1 MADDP
6 IKVPQDSPYVVL
18 SDTVVFPHILASI
31 AFHDPRAMAA
41 IDDAM
46 NRDPKTLVCVAGKK
60 EEDESTH
67 PEIISPEQAIEIFGD
82 GPPVQPGPESP
93 EHYAVGTLVVIH
105 KLLRIPAGGIA
116 IMVQGVR
123 RVRLEED
130 IPGFSFSRAR
140 ISEIPE
146 LPEKTDTTE
155 ALLRTILSQAKKL
168 GTLASYLPDEF
179 ETMTLNVENPYHL
192 SYLIATFLRLPV
204 GDRQGVLE
212 AGRLEEKLT
221 LVARHLVREIEIQEL
236 GGKIK
241 SKIADEVQ
249 KSQRDFFLR
258 EQVKAIQ
265 KELGDGEE
273 GDEDVVRYRKKA
285 QEAGLSPEAEKEVSR
300 EISRLV
306 RAGNQ
311 SQEGQVIRT
320 YLDVVLDL
328 PWNRESPESY
338 DLIEARRILD
348 VDHYD
353 LEKVKERILDELAVL
368 ARKKKND
375 EVGRGPILCL
385 IGPPGVG
392 KTTLGQSIARSMG
405 REFVRISLG
414 GVRDEAE
421 IRGHRRTYVGAM
433 PGRIIAGLR
442 KAQTKNPV
450 FMLDEIDKVG
460 ADYRGDPSSALLE
473 VLDTA
478 QNKDFRDHYLD
489 LAFDLSRVFFITTA
503 NVAQTIPAPLLDRMD
518 LIPLSGYTWE
528 EKLHIARSY
537 LIPRAM
543 GELSLSSREFTLP
556 DATLK
561 KIIREFTREAGVRS
575 LGRKITTIL
584 RKVVRSRALQERKK
598 KIVVRGIDLTH
609 YLGNEYIEPETRL
622 RKSGPG
628 LVTGLAWTPN
638 GGEVLFVESVAI
650 PGSKGFILT
659 GQLGDVMKESAR
671 TALSFAQSRCRM
683 LGISPEF
690 FAKNE
695 IHIHVPGGAIPKDGP
710 SAGITMTTTIL
721 SLATRIPVPST
732 VAMTGEIS
740 LSGRVLPVGGIKEKL
755 IGAREAGITTVYLPE
770 KNLKDTSEL
779 PEEVRRDLDIRPV
792 ESMDQLIGI
801 FFGEAVDE
809 AKKGRA
815 KSSPGNGA
823 LSRAIRRESRERR
836 GLTPPP
842 PL

>member
-1 MADDP
+1 MADDS
-6 IKVPQDSPYVVL
+6 IKIPSDSPYVIL

-46 NRDPKTLVCVAGKK
+46 NREPKTLVCVAAQ
-60 EEDESTH
+60 EEESGEEGNEAVILSE
-67 PEIISPEQAIEIFGD
+67 PEAAEIFGM
-82 GPPVQPGPESP
+82 GIPAPVKEEKPLPKRYS
-93 EHYAVGTLVVIH
+93 VGTLVVIH

-116 IMVQGVR
+116 IMVQGMR
-123 RVRLEED
+123 RVRIEED
-130 IPGFSFSRAR
+130 LSSDPFNRAR
-140 ISEIPE
+140 ITDFPE
-146 LPEKTDTTE
+146 LPEKNDNTE
-155 ALLRTILSQAKKL
+155 ALLRTILGQAKKL

-192 SYLIATFLRLPV
+192 CYLIATFLRLSV
-204 GDRQGVLE
+204 EERQAILE
-212 AGRLEEKLT
+212 AGTLEEKLMLIARD
-221 LVARHLVREIEIQEL
+221 LVKEIEIQEL

-241 SKIADEVQ
+241 SKIQDEVQ

-258 EQVKAIQ
+258 EQMKAIQ

-273 GDEDVVRYRKKA
+273 GDEEVVRYREKA
-285 QEAGLSPEAEKEVSR
+285 ESIGLTPEAHKEVMR

-306 RAGNQ
+306 RAGSQ
-311 SQEGQVIRT
+311 SQEAQVIRT

-328 PWNRESPESY
+328 PWNKESPETF
-338 DLIEARRILD
+338 DLEEAKRILD
-348 VDHYD
+348 ADHYD
-353 LEKVKERILDELAVL
+353 LEKVKDRILDELAVL
-368 ARKKKND
+368 SRKRNEK
-375 EVGRGPILCL
+375 GRGPILCFL
-385 IGPPGVG
+385 GPPGVG

-442 KAQTKNPV
+442 KAGTKNPV

-460 ADYRGDPSSALLE
+460 ADYRGDPSAALLE
-473 VLDTA
+473 VLDSA

-489 LAFDLSRVFFITTA
+489 LSFDLSQVFFITTA
-503 NVAQTIPAPLLDRMD
+503 NVAQTIPPPLLDRMD
-518 LIPLSGYTWE
+518 LIRLAGYTWE
-528 EKLHIARSY
+528 EKLHIARNY

-543 GELSLSSREFTLP
+543 SDLSLLPKEFDFPET
-556 DATLK
+556 TLK
-561 KIIREFTREAGVRS
+561 KIIREYTREAGVRN
-575 LGRKITTIL
+575 LDRKITTIL
-584 RKVVRSRALQERKK
+584 RKVVRARAGQKTKR
-598 KIVVRGIDLTH
+598 KIVVRPGSLSE
-609 YLGNEYIEPETRL
+609 YLGNEYIEPETKL
-622 RKSGPG
+622 QVANPG
-628 LVTGLAWTPN
+628 VVTGLAWTPN

-671 TALSFAQSRCRM
+671 TALSFAQSRSEN
-683 LGISPEF
+683 LGIPASF
-690 FAKNE
+690 FSKNE

-710 SAGITMTTTIL
+710 SAGITITTTIL
-721 SLATRIPVPST
+721 SLATGIPIPST

-770 KNLKDTSEL
+770 KNAKDISDL
-779 PEEVRRDLDIRPV
+779 PEEVRRDLSIHPV
-792 ESMDQLIGI
+792 ETMDQLIKI
-801 FFGEAVDE
+801 FFQREIKKNPKL
-809 AKKGRA
+809 KKG
-815 KSSPGNGA
+815 G
-823 LSRAIRRESRERR
+823 
-836 GLTPPP
+836 
-842 PL
+842 

>member
-1 MADDP
+1 VADDP
-6 IKVPQDSPYVVL
+6 IKVPADSPYVVL

-46 NRDPKTLVCVAGKK
+46 NRDPKTLVCVAGQK
-60 EEDESTH
+60 EEGEEGPPDSVILSEA
-67 PEIISPEQAIEIFGD
+67 EAEEIFGT
-82 GPPVQPGPESP
+82 GAPATSEAPPVPMR
-93 EHYAVGTLVVIH
+93 HYRIGTLVVIH

-123 RVRLEED
+123 RVRIEEE
-130 IPGFSFSRAR
+130 ISHVPFNRAR
-140 ISEIPE
+140 ISEFPE
-146 LPEKTDTTE
+146 VMEKNDNTE
-155 ALLRTILSQAKKL
+155 ALLRTILGQAKKL

-179 ETMTLNVENPYHL
+179 ETMTLNVENPFHL
-192 SYLIATFLRLPV
+192 CYLIATFLRLPLEE
-204 GDRQGVLE
+204 RQAVLE
-212 AGRLEEKLT
+212 APTLEDKLMLIARD
-221 LVARHLVREIEIQEL
+221 LVKEIEIQEL

-258 EQVKAIQ
+258 EQMKAIQ

-273 GDEDVVRYRKKA
+273 GDEEVVRYRQKA
-285 QEAGLSPEAEKEVSR
+285 EEIGLTPEAHKEVMR

-306 RAGNQ
+306 RAGGQ
-311 SQEGQVIRT
+311 SQEAQVIRT

-328 PWNRESPESY
+328 PWNKESPEIF
-338 DLIEARRILD
+338 DLEEARRILD
-348 VDHYD
+348 ADHYD

-368 ARKKKND
+368 ARKKNG
-375 EVGRGPILCL
+375 EGRGPILCFL
-385 IGPPGVG
+385 GPPGVG
-392 KTTLGQSIARSMG
+392 KTTLGQSIARAMG

-460 ADYRGDPSSALLE
+460 SDYRGDPSSALLE
-473 VLDTA
+473 VLDSA

-503 NVAQTIPAPLLDRMD
+503 NVAQTIPPPLLDRMD
-518 LIPLSGYTWE
+518 LIRLAGYTWE
-528 EKLHIARSY
+528 EKLHIARNY

-543 GELSLSSREFTLP
+543 SDLSLDSREFDLP
-556 DATLK
+556 DGTLK
-561 KIIREFTREAGVRS
+561 KIIREYTREAGVRS
-575 LGRKITTIL
+575 LDRKITTIL
-584 RKVVRSRALQERKK
+584 RKVVRTRATQKPKRK
-598 KIVVRGIDLTH
+598 VVIRPSSLPDF
-609 YLGNEYIEPETRL
+609 LGNEYIEPETRL
-622 RKSGPG
+622 EKTPPG

-650 PGSKGFILT
+650 PGSRGFILT

-671 TALSFAQSRCRM
+671 AALSFAQSRSES
-683 LGISPEF
+683 LNIPATF
-690 FAKNE
+690 FLKNE

-710 SAGITMTTTIL
+710 SAGITITTAIL
-721 SLATRIPVPST
+721 SLATGIPVPST

-770 KNLKDTSEL
+770 KNKKDISEL
-779 PEEVRRDLDIRPV
+779 PDEVRKDLTIHPV
-792 ESMDQLIGI
+792 EVMDELIEI
-801 FFGEAVDE
+801 FFSEARKKGGEAQGGE
-809 AKKGRA
+809 HPG
-815 KSSPGNGA
+815 SPGKVSGR
-823 LSRAIRRESRERR
+823 SRFRKKQV
-836 GLTPPP
+836 
-842 PL
+842 

>member
-1 MADDP
+1 VADDP
-6 IKVPQDSPYVVL
+6 IKVPPDSPYVVL
-18 SDTVVFPHILASI
+18 NDTVVFPHILASI

-60 EEDESTH
+60 GEGEASA
-67 PEIISPEQAIEIFGD
+67 PEIISPEEAREIFED
-82 GPPVQPGPESP
+82 GPPAPAASEPSD
-93 EHYAVGTLVVIH
+93 HYDVGTLVVIH

-123 RVRLEED
+123 RVRLDRE
-130 IPGFSFSRAR
+130 IPESPYPRAH
-140 ISEIPE
+140 ISELPE

-179 ETMTLNVENPYHL
+179 ETMTLNVENPFHL
-192 SYLIATFLRLPV
+192 CYLIATFLRLPV
-204 GDRQGVLE
+204 GERQEVLE
-212 AGRLEEKLT
+212 AGTLEEKLH
-221 LVARHLVREIEIQEL
+221 LIARHLVKEIEIQEL

-258 EQVKAIQ
+258 EQMKAIQ

-273 GDEDVVRYRKKA
+273 GDEEVVRYRQKA
-285 QEAGLSPEAEKEVSR
+285 QEVGLSPEAEKEVSR

-306 RAGNQ
+306 KAGGQ
-311 SQEGQVIRT
+311 SQEAQVIRT

-338 DLIEARRILD
+338 DLVEARRILD
-348 VDHYD
+348 ADHYD

-368 ARKKKND
+368 ARKKKKN
-375 EVGRGPILCL
+375 EGGRGPILCL
-385 IGPPGVG
+385 LGPPGVG
-392 KTTLGQSIARSMG
+392 KTTLGQSIARALG
-405 REFVRISLG
+405 REFVRVSLG

-460 ADYRGDPSSALLE
+460 ADYRGDPSAALLE

-503 NVAQTIPAPLLDRMD
+503 NVAQTIPPPLLDRMD

-528 EKLHIARSY
+528 EKLHIARSH

-543 GELSLSSREFTLP
+543 GELSLDPREFDLP

-561 KIIREFTREAGVRS
+561 KIIREFTREAGVRN
-575 LGRKITTIL
+575 LDRKITSIL
-584 RKVVRSRALQERKK
+584 RKVVRDRALQSRKK
-598 KIVVRGIDLTH
+598 KIVVKGTDLAR

-628 LVTGLAWTPN
+628 IVTGLAWTPN

-671 TALSFAQSRCRM
+671 TALSFAQSRSKT
-683 LGISPEF
+683 LGIPPEF
-690 FAKNE
+690 FSKDE

-710 SAGITMTTTIL
+710 SAGITMTTAIL
-721 SLATRIPVPST
+721 SLATGIPVPST

-755 IGAREAGITTVYLPE
+755 IGAREAGITTIYLPA
-770 KNLKDTSEL
+770 KNLKDTVEL
-779 PEEVRRDLDIRPV
+779 PDEVKRDLTIHPV
-792 ESMDQLIGI
+792 ETMDELIRV
-801 FFGEAVDE
+801 FFDSAMKEAP
-809 AKKGRA
+809 KGREGA
-815 KSSPGNGA
+815 KG
-823 LSRAIRRESRERR
+823 SRMSRKR
-836 GLTPPP
+836 
-842 PL
+842 

>member
-6 IKVPQDSPYVVL
+6 IKIPSDSPYVVL

-31 AFHDPRAMAA
+31 AFHDPKAMAA

-46 NRDPKTLVCVAGKK
+46 NREPKTLVCVAGQK
-60 EEDESTH
+60 EGGEGET
-67 PEIISPEQAIEIFGD
+67 
-82 GPPVQPGPESP
+82 PESGILSEAEAEEFFGSGAPAP
-93 EHYAVGTLVVIH
+93 ERESHSRAHYRVGTMVVIH

-116 IMVQGVR
+116 IMVQGIR
-123 RVRLEED
+123 RVRIEEEISD
-130 IPGFSFSRAR
+130 APFPRAR
-140 ISEIPE
+140 ISEFPE
-146 LPEKTDTTE
+146 VLAKDDTTE
-155 ALLRTILSQAKKL
+155 ALLRTILGQAKKL

-179 ETMTLNVENPYHL
+179 ETMTLNVENPFHL
-192 SYLIATFLRLPV
+192 CYLIATFLRLPLE
-204 GDRQGVLE
+204 DRQSVLE
-212 AGRLEEKLT
+212 APTLDEKLMLIARD
-221 LVARHLVREIEIQEL
+221 LVKEIEIQEL

-258 EQVKAIQ
+258 EQMKAIQ
-265 KELGDGEE
+265 KELGVGEE
-273 GDEDVVRYRKKA
+273 GDEEVVRYRQKA
-285 QEAGLSPEAEKEVSR
+285 EEIGLSEEAKKEVMR

-306 RAGNQ
+306 RAGGQ
-311 SQEGQVIRT
+311 SQEAQVIRT

-328 PWNRESPESY
+328 PWGKESPEVF
-338 DLIEARRILD
+338 DLEEARRILD
-348 VDHYD
+348 ADHYD

-368 ARKKKND
+368 ARKKTGEGK
-375 EVGRGPILCL
+375 GPILCFL
-385 IGPPGVG
+385 GPPGVG
-392 KTTLGQSIARSMG
+392 KTTLGQSIARAMG

-460 ADYRGDPSSALLE
+460 ADYRGDPSAALLE
-473 VLDTA
+473 VLDSA

-503 NVAQTIPAPLLDRMD
+503 NVPQTIPPPLLDRMD
-518 LIPLSGYTWE
+518 LIRLAGYTWE
-528 EKLHIARSY
+528 EKLHIARNY
-537 LIPRAM
+537 LIPRAISD
-543 GELSLSSREFTLP
+543 LSLTSKEFELP
-556 DATLK
+556 DSTLK
-561 KIIREFTREAGVRS
+561 KIIREYTREAGVRS
-575 LGRKITTIL
+575 LDRKIMTIL
-584 RKVVRSRALQERKK
+584 RKVVRARSTQKQKRRVL
-598 KIVVRGIDLTH
+598 VRPNNLAS

-622 RKSGPG
+622 EKIRPG

-659 GQLGDVMKESAR
+659 GQLGDVMRESAR
-671 TALSFAQSRCRM
+671 AALSFAQSRSEQ
-683 LGISPEF
+683 LDIPASF

-710 SAGITMTTTIL
+710 SAGITITTTIL
-721 SLATRIPVPST
+721 SLATGIAVPST

-755 IGAREAGITTVYLPE
+755 IGAREAGIKTVYLPE
-770 KNLKDTSEL
+770 KNAKDIADL
-779 PEEVRRDLDIRPV
+779 PEEVRRDLKIHLV
-792 ESMDQLIGI
+792 ESMDELISV
-801 FFGEAVDE
+801 FFS
-809 AKKGRA
+809 KA
-815 KSSPGNGA
+815 KSRN
-823 LSRAIRRESRERR
+823 SRNNPPKTRSARK
-836 GLTPPP
+836 TPAP
-842 PL
+842 

>member
-1 MADDP
+1 VADDP
-6 IKVPQDSPYVVL
+6 IKVPSDSPYVVL
-18 SDTVVFPHILASI
+18 NDTVVFPHILASI
-31 AFHDPRAMAA
+31 AFHDPRAMGA

-46 NRDPKTLVCVAGKK
+46 NRDPKTLVCVAGKREG
-60 EEDESTH
+60 EEASA
-67 PEIISPEQAIEIFGD
+67 PEIISPEEAREIFED
-82 GPPVQPGPESP
+82 GPPAPMAAEPSA
-93 EHYAVGTLVVIH
+93 HYEVGTLVVIH

-123 RVRLEED
+123 RVRLDRE
-130 IPGFSFSRAR
+130 IPESPYPRAE

-146 LPEKTDTTE
+146 VPEKTDTTE

-179 ETMTLNVENPYHL
+179 ETMTLNVENPFHL
-192 SYLIATFLRLPV
+192 CYLIATFLRLPV
-204 GDRQGVLE
+204 AERQEVLE
-212 AGRLEEKLT
+212 AGTLEEKLH
-221 LVARHLVREIEIQEL
+221 LIARHLVKEIEIQEL

-258 EQVKAIQ
+258 EQMKAIQ

-273 GDEDVVRYRKKA
+273 GDEEVVRYRQKA
-285 QEAGLSPEAEKEVSR
+285 QEVGLSPEAEKEVAR

-306 RAGNQ
+306 KAGGQ
-311 SQEGQVIRT
+311 SQEAQVIRT

-338 DLIEARRILD
+338 DLVEARRILD
-348 VDHYD
+348 ADHYD

-368 ARKKKND
+368 ARKKKNN
-375 EVGRGPILCL
+375 EGGRGPILCL
-385 IGPPGVG
+385 LGPPGVG
-392 KTTLGQSIARSMG
+392 KTTLGQSIARAMG
-405 REFVRISLG
+405 REFVRVSLG

-460 ADYRGDPSSALLE
+460 ADYRGDPSAALLE

-489 LAFDLSRVFFITTA
+489 LAFDLSRVFFLTTA
-503 NVAQTIPAPLLDRMD
+503 NVAQTIPPPLLDRMD

-528 EKLHIARSY
+528 EKLHIARSH

-543 GELSLSSREFTLP
+543 GELSLDAREFDLP

-575 LGRKITTIL
+575 LDRKITSIL
-584 RKVVRSRALQERKK
+584 RKIVRDRALQSRKK
-598 KIVVRGIDLTH
+598 KIVVKGPDLAR

-628 LVTGLAWTPN
+628 IVTGLAWTPN

-671 TALSFAQSRCRM
+671 TALSFAQSRSKT
-683 LGISPEF
+683 LGIPPEF
-690 FAKNE
+690 FSKNE

-710 SAGITMTTTIL
+710 SAGITMTTAIL
-721 SLATRIPVPST
+721 SLATGIPVPST

-755 IGAREAGITTVYLPE
+755 IGAREAGITTIYLPA
-770 KNLKDTSEL
+770 KNLKDTAEL
-779 PEEVRRDLDIRPV
+779 PDEVKRDLAIHPV
-792 ESMDQLIGI
+792 ETMDELIRV
-801 FFGEAVDE
+801 FFDSAMKEPP
-809 AKKGRA
+809 KGRRRT
-815 KSSPGNGA
+815 KGSQP
-823 LSRAIRRESRERR
+823 SRKR
-836 GLTPPP
+836 
-842 PL
+842 